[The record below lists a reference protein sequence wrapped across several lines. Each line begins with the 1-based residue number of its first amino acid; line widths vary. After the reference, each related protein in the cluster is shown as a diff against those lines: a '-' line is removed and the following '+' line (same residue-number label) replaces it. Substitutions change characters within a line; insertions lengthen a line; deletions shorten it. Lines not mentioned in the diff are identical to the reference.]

1 MRTRASLLNREAAI
15 MSLNDDYL
23 KYPWR
28 RYGYDHDRYDWSML
42 TDRPAIHWPDGKK
55 LAVWINV
62 SVQFFPLNQRG
73 EPFKVPYGM
82 TMPYPDLRHYS
93 LRDYGNRVG
102 IFRFLKA
109 FERYGITPTYAVN
122 AQIAQ
127 TAPYLLDRLTD
138 QDAELICHG
147 WNMDHLH
154 YGGMDKAQEAEL
166 VKRSVNTLREK
177 TGRAITGW
185 LSPARNQSENTPDLL
200 TGEGIDYCCDW
211 VNDDL
216 PYDFNTTHGK
226 LAMMPLQTELE
237 DAFVI
242 ASNLHSEDAWVTQV
256 KDAIDYM
263 LEEAQTLGSGR
274 MLGLSLHPWMLGQPH
289 RISSLEAVLDY
300 VSGHPDIW
308 QASST
313 DLLQQVRTSDGAAK

>member
-1 MRTRASLLNREAAI
+1 

-23 KYPWR
+23 QYPWR
-28 RYGYDHDRYDWSML
+28 QYGYDHDRYDWSML
-42 TDRPAIHWPDGKK
+42 TDRPAIQWPAGKK

-102 IFRFLKA
+102 IYRFLRA
-109 FERYGITPTYAVN
+109 FERYNLQPTYAVN
-122 AQIAQ
+122 AQISQ
-127 TAPYLLDRLTD
+127 TAPYLLDRLID

-177 TGRAITGW
+177 TGRPITGW

-200 TGEGIDYCCDW
+200 AAEGLEYCCDW

-216 PYDFNTTHGK
+216 PYAFKTEHGD
-226 LAMMPLQTELE
+226 LTMMPLQTEIE

-242 ASNLHSEDAWVTQV
+242 GSNLHSEDAWVTQV
-256 KDAIDYM
+256 TDAIDYL
-263 LEEAQTLGSGR
+263 LEEATEKNSGR

-289 RISSLEAVLDY
+289 RISSLEAVLEY
-300 VSGHPDIW
+300 ISGHEDIW
-308 QASST
+308 QASSL
-313 DLLQQVRTSDGAAK
+313 DILQQVRQHSGVKT